1 MTRHKKGP
9 VKSAPLADDPGVQ
22 TRYAEARATWG
33 LIKAGV
39 DALSLRVWRDALA
52 IRTPS
57 HVEASEV
64 TAACALSVVKLRS
77 AVSELVALA
86 GMNAIQPES
95 ELARAWRDLQ
105 ALAAH
110 TAVSPR
116 NLATIGATL
125 LAVSDS
131 LAR

>member
-1 MTRHKKGP
+1 MTRHKKIP
-9 VKSAPLADDPGVQ
+9 VEGARLADDPGVQ
-22 TRYAEARATWG
+22 ARYAEARATWG
-33 LIKAGV
+33 LIKAGM
-39 DALSLRVWRDALA
+39 DALSQRVWRDALA

-57 HVEASEV
+57 HVETSEV
-64 TAACALSVVKLRS
+64 RAACALSVVKLRS
-77 AVSELVALA
+77 TVSELMALA
-86 GMNAIQPES
+86 GMNAIQPDS

-110 TAVSPR
+110 AAVSPR

-125 LAVSDS
+125 LAVSDA